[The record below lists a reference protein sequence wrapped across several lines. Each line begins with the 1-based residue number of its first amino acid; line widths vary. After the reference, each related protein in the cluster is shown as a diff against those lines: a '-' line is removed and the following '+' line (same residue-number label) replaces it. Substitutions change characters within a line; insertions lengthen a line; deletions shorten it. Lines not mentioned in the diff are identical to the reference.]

1 MPIKAEAV
9 MLSQQDAR
17 AEGGLRH
24 VRVSRRDIL
33 ILRRFAGVDM
43 RILAPV
49 AAYRGVALSIETAQD
64 GGLAF
69 RVSLAHPDPDFNV
82 VLAETTD
89 CDAIAADWSYWA
101 EYLAL
106 PRLAEEDGEMREVGA
121 RRSAFARRRNP
132 AVAKRRPRFLARRK
146 CGEPARAGVVFSGER
161 EIICYE

>member
-9 MLSQQDAR
+9 MLSQHDAR
-17 AEGGLRH
+17 AEGGTRH
-24 VRVSRRDIL
+24 VRVSRSEIL

-49 AAYRGVALSIETAQD
+49 AAYRGVALSVETARD

-69 RVSLAHPDPDFNV
+69 RVSLAHADPDLDV
-82 VLAETTD
+82 VLAETKD
-89 CDAIAADWSYWA
+89 SDAVAADWSYWA
-101 EYLAL
+101 DYLAL
-106 PRLAEEDGEMREVGA
+106 PRIAESDGEMREVGEG
-121 RRSAFARRRNP
+121 RTTFARRRN

-146 CGEPARAGVVFSGER
+146 CGEPARAGVVFSDER